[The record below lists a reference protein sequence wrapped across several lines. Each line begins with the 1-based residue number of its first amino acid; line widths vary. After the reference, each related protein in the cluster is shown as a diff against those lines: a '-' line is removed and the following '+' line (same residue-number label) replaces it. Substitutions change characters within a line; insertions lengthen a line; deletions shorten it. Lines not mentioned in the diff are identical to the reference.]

1 MLPIRISRWGPLRA
15 KSGKEFV
22 GCSVENAAYP
32 QVPAAEA
39 GAIAAMVAAG
49 ETGIDEIW
57 VVANSSETV
66 APAEAA
72 GRNSPSSLPRKPW
85 SYPEWRVN
93 GKTDPGW
100 LLPDSFSGEH
110 LPT

>member
-1 MLPIRISRWGPLRA
+1 M
-15 KSGKEFV
+15 
-22 GCSVENAAYP
+22 GCNVENAAYP
-32 QVPAAEA
+32 QGTCAEA

-66 APAEAA
+66 APCGGCRQKLAEFSSPETLVVLA
-72 GRNSPSSLPRKPW
+72 GVEGERERRTL
-85 SYPEWRVN
+85 
-93 GKTDPGW
+93 GQ

-110 LPT
+110 LP

>member
-1 MLPIRISRWGPLRA
+1 MRT

-22 GCSVENAAYP
+22 GCNVENAAYP
-32 QVPAAEA
+32 QGTCAEA

-66 APAEAA
+66 APCGGCRQKLAEFSSPETLVVLA
-72 GRNSPSSLPRKPW
+72 GVEGERERRTL
-85 SYPEWRVN
+85 
-93 GKTDPGW
+93 GQ

-110 LPT
+110 LP